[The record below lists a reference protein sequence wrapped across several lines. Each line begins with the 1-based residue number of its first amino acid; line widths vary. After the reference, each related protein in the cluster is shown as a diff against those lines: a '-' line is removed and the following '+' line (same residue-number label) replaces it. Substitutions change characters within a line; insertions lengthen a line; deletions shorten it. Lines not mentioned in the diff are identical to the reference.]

1 MAMND
6 EDIKQELPIALVHNG
21 YPLLKEVMPPCTLDK
36 DEREDL
42 AAKLLQS
49 MQYNMGV
56 GLSANQVGIKERVFI
71 FYDDV
76 TTKSLE
82 FCFNPEIVK
91 VGEDEIFMD
100 EGCLTYP
107 GLWVKVKRPEMVVVK
122 FQGTDPDSVEER
134 VYHGLTARIWQHEFD
149 HMEGTNFTK
158 RVSKLRLD
166 RAKKRVLKQ
175 RKKADRIEK

>member
-1 MAMND
+1 
-6 EDIKQELPIALVHNG
+6 
-21 YPLLKEVMPPCTLDK
+21 
-36 DEREDL
+36 
-42 AAKLLQS
+42 
-49 MQYNMGV
+49 MGV
-56 GLSANQVGIKERVFI
+56 GLSANQVGIKERAFI